1 MRKRIA
7 RFALRELFEQ
17 REFLL
22 ARVARPPRDF
32 FERAIAAAAD
42 VARPV
47 DDADPDA
54 RRWHV
59 VVYHAAFVLAESA
72 RATRDS
78 VGRPSTPQ
86 MKSPAAISFA
96 MSTPVSMPRPSSMYS
111 TSSLA
116 TLPVAPFAYGQPP
129 SPATELSYV
138 ATPHSSAA
146 SVLASAWP

>member
-22 ARVARPPRDF
+22 ARVARPLRDF

-54 RRWHV
+54 RRWH

-96 MSTPVSMPRPSSMYS
+96 MSTPVSIPRPSSMYS

-129 SPATELSYV
+129 SPATELSNV
-138 ATPHSSAA
+138 ATPTCSAA
-146 SVLASAWP
+146 